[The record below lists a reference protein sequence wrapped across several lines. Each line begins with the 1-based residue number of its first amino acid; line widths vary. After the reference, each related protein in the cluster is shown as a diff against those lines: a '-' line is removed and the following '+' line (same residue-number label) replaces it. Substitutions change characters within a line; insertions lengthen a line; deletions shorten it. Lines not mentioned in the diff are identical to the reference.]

1 MPFSPTDS
9 IIFSPLFSD
18 SAVAGIFSDEQFVQY
33 MLAVEAALARVE
45 ARLAVIPVQVGRQIE
60 LATREIKVDFERMR
74 NGTETDGFPVIE
86 LVRQLRAQAGDAAAG
101 YVHWGATTQDIMDT
115 ALILQIRDG
124 LGVLEGNLNKIIPAL
139 AGLADYH
146 RNTLMAGRT
155 HSQQALPITFG
166 FKAANWLA
174 PLLRH
179 RQRLAELKPRLLVV
193 QFGGAVGTLA
203 VLGENG
209 LGVQQALADELKLS
223 VLPMPWHTQRDS
235 LVELAGWLSLV
246 SGSLAKIAQDIIL
259 MAQTEIAEIREAA
272 DKTLGGSSTMPQK
285 GNPIVSETVV
295 AAARM
300 NASLLASMHQALIQ
314 EHERATGAWQMEWLA
329 LPQMFGLTASALQK
343 TLFLGENLVVNEAQ
357 MLRNVQNS
365 NGLMLAEGLTFIL
378 AQSMGHRDAE
388 QLVRDA
394 CQIALQQNRNL
405 INVVRE
411 KITDPAD
418 WPTLRSEAD
427 YLGYNQVFIDRILH
441 EAVT

>member
-18 SAVAGIFSDEQFVQY
+18 ATVAGIFSDEQFVQY
-33 MLAVEAALARVE
+33 MLAVEAALARAE
-45 ARLAVIPVQVGRQIE
+45 ARLAVIPVQAGRQID
-60 LATREIKVDFERMR
+60 LATREIKLDFERMR
-74 NGTETDGFPVIE
+74 SSTETDGFPVIE
-86 LVRQLRAQAGDAAAG
+86 LVRQLRAQAGEATAD
-101 YVHWGATTQDIMDT
+101 YVHWGATTQDIMDS
-115 ALILQIRDG
+115 ALILQLRDG
-124 LGVLEGNLNKIIPAL
+124 LGVLEGNLNKLILSL
-139 AGLADYH
+139 AKLADHH

-155 HSQQALPITFG
+155 HSQQALPISFG

-203 VLGENG
+203 ALGDSG
-209 LGVQQALADELKLS
+209 LEVQQMLADELKLS
-223 VLPMPWHTQRDS
+223 VLPMPWHTQRDN
-235 LVELAGWLSLV
+235 LVELAGWLALV

-259 MAQTEIAEIREAA
+259 MAQTEIAEVREAA
-272 DKTLGGSSTMPQK
+272 DKTRGGSSTMPQK

-343 TLFLGENLVVNEAQ
+343 TLFLGENLVVDEAQ
-357 MLRNVQNS
+357 MQRNVQNS

-378 AQSMGHRDAE
+378 AQSMGHKEAE

-411 KITDPAD
+411 KITDPTD

-427 YLGYNQVFIDRILH
+427 YLGCTQVFIDRILQA
-441 EAVT
+441 AVT

>member
-1 MPFSPTDS
+1 
-9 IIFSPLFSD
+9 
-18 SAVAGIFSDEQFVQY
+18 
-33 MLAVEAALARVE
+33 
-45 ARLAVIPVQVGRQIE
+45 
-60 LATREIKVDFERMR
+60 
-74 NGTETDGFPVIE
+74 
-86 LVRQLRAQAGDAAAG
+86 
-101 YVHWGATTQDIMDT
+101 MDT

-124 LGVLEGNLNKIIPAL
+124 LGVLEGNLNKLIPVL
-139 AGLADYH
+139 AGLADRH

-203 VLGENG
+203 ALGENG
-209 LGVQQALADELKLS
+209 LGVQQMLADELKLS

-259 MAQTEIAEIREAA
+259 MAQTEIAEVREAA
-272 DKTLGGSSTMPQK
+272 DKTRGGSSTMPQK

-300 NASLLASMHQALIQ
+300 NASLLASMHQTLIQ
-314 EHERATGAWQMEWLA
+314 EHERATGSWQMEWLA
-329 LPQMFGLTASALQK
+329 LPQMFGLTASALEK
-343 TLFLGENLVVNEAQ
+343 TLFLGENLVVDEAQ

-365 NGLMLAEGLTFIL
+365 NGLMLAEGLTFLL
-378 AQSMGHRDAE
+378 AQSMERRQAE
-388 QLVRDA
+388 QIVRDA
-394 CQIALQQNRNL
+394 CQLALQQNRNL

-411 KITDPAD
+411 KITAPAD

-427 YLGYNQVFIDRILH
+427 YLGYTQVFIDRIVH

>member
-18 SAVAGIFSDEQFVQY
+18 AVVAGIFTDEQFVRY
-33 MLAVEAALARVE
+33 MLAVEAALARAE
-45 ARLAVIPVQVGRQIE
+45 ARLAVIPVQVGDQIDI
-60 LATREIKVDFERMR
+60 ATREIKLDFERMR
-74 NGTETDGFPVIE
+74 SGTEKDGFPVTE
-86 LVRQLRAQAGDAAAG
+86 LVRQLRAQAGEAAAG

-115 ALILQIRDG
+115 ALILQLRDG
-124 LGVLEGNLNKIIPAL
+124 LGVLEGNLNKLISSL
-139 AGLADYH
+139 AKLADHH
-146 RNTLMAGRT
+146 RYTLMAGRT
-155 HSQQALPITFG
+155 HSQQALPISFG

-203 VLGENG
+203 ALGDSG
-209 LGVQQALADELKLS
+209 LDVQQMLADELKLS

-235 LVELAGWLSLV
+235 LAELAGWLSLV

-259 MAQTEIAEIREAA
+259 MAQTEIAEVRETA
-272 DKTLGGSSTMPQK
+272 DKTRGGSSTMPQK

-300 NASLLASMHQALIQ
+300 NASLLASMHQTLIQ
-314 EHERATGAWQMEWLA
+314 EHERATGSWQMEWLA
-329 LPQMFGLTASALQK
+329 LPQMFGLTASALEK
-343 TLFLGENLVVNEAQ
+343 TLFLGENLVVDESQ

-365 NGLMLAEGLTFIL
+365 NGLMLAEGLTFLL
-378 AQSMGHRDAE
+378 AQSMERRQAE
-388 QLVRDA
+388 QIVRDA
-394 CQIALQQNRNL
+394 CQLALQQNRNL

-411 KITDPAD
+411 KITAPVD
-418 WPTLRSEAD
+418 WPTLLSEAD
-427 YLGYNQVFIDRILH
+427 YLGYTQVFIDRIVH